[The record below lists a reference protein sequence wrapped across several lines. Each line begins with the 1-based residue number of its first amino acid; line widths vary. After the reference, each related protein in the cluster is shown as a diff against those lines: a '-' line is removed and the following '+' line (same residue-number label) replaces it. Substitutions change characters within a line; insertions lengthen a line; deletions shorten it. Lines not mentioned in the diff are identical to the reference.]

1 MNLLN
6 IVIMKLTKE
15 QKLVIEVLQS
25 RHRRMFMSELVKEL
39 EHRDI
44 CMIACTFGY
53 FTFNKIPEKFMTDVE
68 LIKHALKYNNKF
80 LNQIPKS
87 IINEE
92 FVLFMIDHGQY
103 CDVPEEFINEEMIIY
118 YVRSQYCCVEDI
130 PKKYIN
136 KKVILELVNR
146 GKFDVTDIPKE
157 FIDKE
162 VLIACINKSHDLHEF
177 VEYFDKA
184 IIGELTYDDININ
197 IIKNEK
203 CRYSKKW
210 ESELIPLLHR
220 DIIIKLVNNE
230 PRIFIKL
237 PNIIQNDVV
246 DDVVVT
252 RFYNCGERKMDGTN
266 MSRNVIIKILSNTDV
281 DSINI
286 PSNLEND
293 MDVINAILS
302 NDSLLCGCDN
312 EFAERFIVPN
322 IPDNLEDALQKTPCL
337 YRHISN
343 EKRLDIKLSFISLM
357 KCGDMLEYAPDNIKN
372 NKMCVFAAL
381 SNDYYYGDFT
391 PEYVIGDKELCLKVI
406 KCNGLFECIIGDSM
420 NDLDFAKQAVS
431 IRNDIFSR
439 INLDMNYFIR
449 FLDEFKEN
457 ESFVDEIRYHVRNL
471 LDENRDKR
479 KLNGGDSN
487 IVDLS
492 VDELIEIW
500 KKPPVKFDITTQY
513 LNDFKYMSGVDFNT
527 KFTNKYYKFVKSKH
541 REFMDDDII
550 NYFVYVKGLNNT
562 SRHPKGYCFST
573 REQLG
578 YKLEEY
584 QGADLFLVTV
594 PDSATVYFESA
605 EIIRSNEIIMKKI
618 KVKYDLD

>member
-136 KKVILELVNR
+136 KKVILELVNKGR
-146 GKFDVTDIPKE
+146 IDVTNIPRE
-157 FIDKE
+157 IIDKE
-162 VLIACINKSHDLHEF
+162 VLIACINKTHDLNHEF

-184 IIGELTYDDININ
+184 IIGELTYDDINDN

-203 CRYSKKW
+203 CWHSKKW

-220 DIIIKLVNNE
+220 DVIIKLVNNE

-281 DSINI
+281 DSINL

-293 MDVINAILS
+293 TDIVTAILS
-302 NDSLLCGCDN
+302 NDCLLCVCDN
-312 EFAERFIVPN
+312 EFAQRFIVPN

-357 KCGDMLEYAPDNIKN
+357 KRGDMLEYAPDNIKN

-381 SNDYYYGDFT
+381 SNYYCDEFL
-391 PEYVIGDKELCLKVI
+391 PEYVIGDKELCLKLI
-406 KCNGLFECIIGDSM
+406 RCDGAFESIIGDNM
-420 NDLDFAKQAVS
+420 NGLDFAKQAVS
-431 IRNDIFSR
+431 IRNDIFTHMGFD
-439 INLDMNYFIR
+439 LGMDYFIR
-449 FLDEFKEN
+449 FSDEFKEN
-457 ESFVDEIRYHVRNL
+457 ESFVN
-471 LDENRDKR
+471 
-479 KLNGGDSN
+479 
-487 IVDLS
+487 
-492 VDELIEIW
+492 
-500 KKPPVKFDITTQY
+500 
-513 LNDFKYMSGVDFNT
+513 
-527 KFTNKYYKFVKSKH
+527 
-541 REFMDDDII
+541 
-550 NYFVYVKGLNNT
+550 
-562 SRHPKGYCFST
+562 
-573 REQLG
+573 
-578 YKLEEY
+578 
-584 QGADLFLVTV
+584 
-594 PDSATVYFESA
+594 
-605 EIIRSNEIIMKKI
+605 KI
-618 KVKYDLD
+618 KTSCDKSIR